1 MVIETLLLTEEENE
15 GISTGEKKAIV
26 RPSKRVY
33 EKGDLLVLQHFVFA
47 QMTVKVTDVAVLED
61 TGYVVLSIE
70 KHTCDLCKS
79 GLDAFMMH
87 ESEGYHYH
95 QSCFD
100 RVIKEQITRK
110 TPPFY
115 EIKFCTCGTRFIA
128 KRGKGKCSQ
137 HCMTCAEKHVLDD
150 YLSKYCEPL

>member
-61 TGYVVLSIE
+61 TG
-70 KHTCDLCKS
+70 
-79 GLDAFMMH
+79 
-87 ESEGYHYH
+87 
-95 QSCFD
+95 
-100 RVIKEQITRK
+100 
-110 TPPFY
+110 
-115 EIKFCTCGTRFIA
+115 
-128 KRGKGKCSQ
+128 
-137 HCMTCAEKHVLDD
+137 
-150 YLSKYCEPL
+150 